1 MRKGEKRTLL
11 WKKGTKEKN
20 KKAGGGGEQQ
30 AVRDT
35 AILNIAYDL
44 SDPQN
49 RQPTF

>member
-1 MRKGEKRTLL
+1 MEERNKRKKQ
-11 WKKGTKEKN
+11 KG
-20 KKAGGGGEQQ
+20 GRGGEQQ

>member
-1 MRKGEKRTLL
+1 MEERNKRK
-11 WKKGTKEKN
+11 KN
-20 KKAGGGGEQQ
+20 KKRGEGEQQ